1 VSLYGG
7 IFMKTI
13 ALLLLAAIVISLAA
27 GLFFLTKNDGDSTRL
42 LTALKI
48 RVALSILLVV
58 FLVAA
63 YLMEWIPAN

>member
-1 VSLYGG
+1 
-7 IFMKTI
+7 MKTI

-48 RVALSILLVV
+48 RVVLSVVLIL
-58 FLVAA
+58 FLV
-63 YLMEWIPAN
+63 LSFSFGWIIK